1 MSDPAAHCVGLNQQ
15 HPQNRRATT
24 ENSVKMAQIKL
35 PTARLGKNG
44 PQVTR
49 LGYGAMGL
57 SAMYGALKPDAE
69 RFRVLDTVYQEG
81 DLFWDTAD
89 IYGDSE
95 ELIGKWFKQNP
106 GKREEVFLA
115 TKFALSVDAAG
126 NFNTRSDPE
135 YVREAC
141 EKSLKRL
148 NVDYIDLYYC
158 HRLDQKTPIEKTVE
172 ALKQLKQE
180 GKIKCIGLSE
190 CSSDSLRR
198 ACKVE
203 HIDAIQIEYSPF
215 SLDIESEQIGL
226 LKTARELGVAIVAY
240 SPLGRGMLTGQIRNP
255 DDLAMDDMRKYAP
268 RSSPENF
275 PHNLKLVDRLSEIAK
290 TKGCTASQLTL
301 AWILA
306 IGENVRALE
315 VDLNEEEE
323 REIRKACQEAEP
335 AGGRYPEE
343 YASTLYADIP
353 PL

>member
-1 MSDPAAHCVGLNQQ
+1 MSYPATLN
-15 HPQNRRATT
+15 TDILET
-24 ENSVKMAQIKL
+24 EHTSTANSEKMAQTKL

-69 RFRVLDTVYQEG
+69 RLKVLDTVYREG

-126 NFNTRSDPE
+126 NFITRSDPE
-135 YVREAC
+135 YIREAC

-158 HRLDQKTPIEKTVE
+158 HRLDQKTPIENTVE
-172 ALKQLKQE
+172 SLKQLKQE
-180 GKIKCIGLSE
+180 RKIKYIGLSE
-190 CSSDSLRR
+190 CSSESLRR

-203 HIDAIQIEYSPF
+203 HIDAVQIEYSPF

-255 DDLAMDDMRKYAP
+255 DDLAVDDMRKYAP
-268 RSSPENF
+268 RFSPENF
-275 PHNLKLVDRLSEIAK
+275 PHNLKLVDCLSEIAK

-306 IGENVRALE
+306 QG
-315 VDLNEEEE
+315 
-323 REIRKACQEAEP
+323 
-335 AGGRYPEE
+335 
-343 YASTLYADIP
+343 
-353 PL
+353 